1 MSNIDWEYI
10 GQILGII
17 ASVCA
22 FCGCLLASFR
32 RRSYTLSAP
41 PLDEP
46 RQLGYK
52 NNSNNIDI
60 IDIIDISGTLHF
72 NKNKDC
78 LGENNDMII

>member
-32 RRSYTLSAP
+32 IRKYTLP
-41 PLDEP
+41 PPPHD
-46 RQLGYK
+46 
-52 NNSNNIDI
+52 
-60 IDIIDISGTLHF
+60 
-72 NKNKDC
+72 
-78 LGENNDMII
+78 ENNDMII

>member
-10 GQILGII
+10 GEILGII

-41 PLDEP
+41 PLDE
-46 RQLGYK
+46 
-52 NNSNNIDI
+52 
-60 IDIIDISGTLHF
+60 
-72 NKNKDC
+72 
-78 LGENNDMII
+78 NNDMII

>member
-17 ASVCA
+17 AGVCV
-22 FCGCLLASFR
+22 FCGCFLSSFR

-46 RQLGYK
+46 IQLGYK
-52 NNSNNIDI
+52 NNSNN
-60 IDIIDISGTLHF
+60 IDISGTLHF

-78 LGENNDMII
+78 LDENNDMII